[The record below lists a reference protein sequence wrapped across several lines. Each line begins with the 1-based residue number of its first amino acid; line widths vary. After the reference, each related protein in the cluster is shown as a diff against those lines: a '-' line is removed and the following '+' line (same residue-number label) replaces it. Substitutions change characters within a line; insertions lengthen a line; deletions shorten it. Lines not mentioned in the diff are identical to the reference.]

1 MVSLLTAS
9 ALAALWPQGASAGGD
24 VPMRAEVAS
33 PSRVA
38 AQYVQL
44 PLSFEINEGQTDPRV
59 KYLAHGQGYTLWL
72 TADQAV
78 LGLRSTAQPST
89 STLPARHPEALGRR
103 AVVRLKLVGSDPA
116 PSVRGEQ
123 PLPGQSNYFLGN
135 NPQAWHTDIP
145 TFARVRYSNVYR
157 GVDLVYYGRQGQLE
171 YDFVVQPGADP
182 RSIQFAINPDEQ
194 VGDRQKP
201 VGSAMEAQD
210 PAPAGQSAVD
220 NRKSS
225 IPVPLRID
233 GNGDL
238 VVDVEG
244 GEVTF
249 HKPLVYQP
257 TTDYEPKAQNQEPRT
272 TNQKPIDGHY
282 VLKGRRV
289 TFAVGSYDRRRPLV
303 IDPVL
308 SYSTYLGGTGSDVA
322 YGIAVDSSG
331 DAYIT
336 GSTGSLDFP
345 IVSAE
350 QPTYGGNG
358 DAFVVKLNST
368 GSGIIYSTYLGGSGP
383 DTGSAI
389 AIDSSGN
396 AYVAGSTSS
405 AAFPTVNAFQPV
417 YGGPGATQTGNVP
430 QSNGFIAKLNPQG
443 NKLLYSSYLGGSTVA
458 GGRPAD
464 SIQAVAIDS
473 SGAAYVTGS
482 EQSTDFPTVNPPL
495 QIGNAGGT
503 DAFVSK
509 VNPSGNA
516 LDYSTYVGGSG
527 ADVGRAI
534 AVDASGDV
542 FVAGYT
548 LSSNFPTQNAFQS
561 TNPGSSN
568 AHCFVTELN
577 PAGTSLVFSTYFGG
591 SGQDRAFG
599 IALDPQGNIYLA
611 GDTTSTDFPIT
622 ANAFQ
627 SMNQGQGD
635 AFVSKLT
642 PGAAS
647 LVYSTFLGGTAA
659 DQATSIALDSKNNAY
674 VAGFTSS
681 PNFNTLNPLQAELG
695 ITGASACTS
704 GICPDAF
711 ISAFNISGTAVYS
724 TYLGGSGADLGQA
737 IAVDSAG
744 DAYVAGSTTSLNFPV
759 ILGASQGTFV
769 ATGTNSNA
777 FVAKVSQADAPAV
790 AITPQQLNFGN
801 QALNSP
807 SNPKI
812 MTLINAGSAALSI
825 TSIEAGANFAA
836 TDTCGTLVPPAGGNC
851 SIHVT
856 FTPVTLGSTTDQ
868 ITIID
873 NAAGSP
879 HRVIVT
885 GTGVASS
892 VGALTLLP
900 SSVSFPPQTVGV
912 TSPPQVVRLANT
924 SLAAVTLTAPISV
937 SGDFSQT
944 NTCGGSTVP
953 FVPVVLEAGQSCT
966 ITVFFTPTTTGSRT
980 GSVSITS
987 NTSGQSVSLTGTGN
1001 PVFTLSANARAT
1013 TIVVGTT
1020 TATFTV
1026 SASAPSSFTSPITLS
1041 CASGATCTF
1050 VPTSIMGGQN
1060 STVTVTSLSATTT
1073 NPFNFTVTGTA
1084 QTQTSNVALTV
1095 FLADFSVAVTP
1106 VLVNVA
1112 AGQSATYTITVT
1124 PINGFNQVVQLGVS
1138 GMPQATTATLNPPA
1152 VTVPAT
1158 APITASVTF
1167 ATTVQTTRLWW
1178 PSPDSHLHPR
1188 SPVFR
1193 VLPWMLSLAAL
1204 ALLATVVASGT
1215 GWMPTRKPSPA
1226 AVWVA
1231 MLLLLAAF
1239 QVSCNNYPTQSPVTQ
1254 QITGTPYGV
1263 FTLTVTGYLGS
1274 NNSVTRT
1281 TTMNL
1286 SVGP

>member
-1 MVSLLTAS
+1 
-9 ALAALWPQGASAGGD
+9 
-24 VPMRAEVAS
+24 MRAEVAS

-44 PLSFEINEGQTDPRV
+44 PLSFEINEGQTDPSV

-145 TFARVRYSNVYR
+145 TFAQVRYRNVYR

-182 RSIQFAINPDEQ
+182 RSIQFAINSDEQ

-225 IPVPLRID
+225 IPVPLRIEE
-233 GNGDL
+233 NGDL
-238 VVDVEG
+238 VVDVKG

-257 TTDYEPKAQNQEPRT
+257 TTNYEPKTQNQEPRT

-303 IDPVL
+303 IDPML

-358 DAFVVKLNST
+358 DTFVVKLNST

-383 DTGSAI
+383 DTGNAI

-443 NKLLYSSYLGGSTVA
+443 NKLLYSSYLGGSTVS

-516 LDYSTYVGGSG
+516 LDYSTYLGGSG

-561 TNPGSSN
+561 TNPGSGN

-647 LVYSTFLGGTAA
+647 LVYSTFLGGIAA
-659 DQATSIALDSKNNAY
+659 DQATSIALDSKDNAY
-674 VAGFTSS
+674 VTGFTSS
-681 PNFNTLNPLQAELG
+681 PNFPTLDPLQAVLG
-695 ITGASACTS
+695 ISGASACTS

-711 ISAFNISGTAVYS
+711 VSTFNTSGAAIYS

-737 IAVDSAG
+737 IAADSAG

-759 ILGASQGTFV
+759 ILGASQGAFA

-777 FVAKVSQADAPAV
+777 FVAKVTQADAPGV

-801 QALNSP
+801 QALNTT

-812 MTLINAGSAALSI
+812 MTLINAGSAALVI
-825 TSIEAGANFAA
+825 TSIESGTNFAA
-836 TDTCGTLVPPAGGNC
+836 TDDCGTLLTPGGGNC
-851 SIHVT
+851 TIQVT
-856 FTPVTLGSTTDQ
+856 FTPTTLGSTTDQ
-868 ITIID
+868 ITFND

-879 HRVIVT
+879 HRVVVT

-892 VGALTLLP
+892 AGSLKLSP

-912 TSPPQVVRLANT
+912 TSPPQTVLLSNT
-924 SLAAVTLTAPISV
+924 SSAAVTLTAPISV
-937 SGDFSQT
+937 SGDFFQT
-944 NTCGGSTVP
+944 NNCGSTP
-953 FVPVVLEAGQSCT
+953 SVLEVGQSCM
-966 ITVFFTPTTTGSRT
+966 ITVTFTPTTSGSRT
-980 GSVSITS
+980 GTLSVTA
-987 NTSGQSVSLTGTGN
+987 NTGAQSVALAGTGN

-1013 TIVVGTT
+1013 TILIGTT

-1026 SASAPSSFTSPITLS
+1026 SASAPSSFTNPITLS
-1041 CASGATCTF
+1041 CAMGATCTF
-1050 VPTSIMGGQN
+1050 NPTSIMAGQS
-1060 STVTVTSLSATTT
+1060 STVTVTSLSAATT

-1106 VLVNVA
+1106 VLVNIS

-1124 PINGFNQVVQLGVS
+1124 PINGFNQVVQLGVI
-1138 GMPQATTATLNPPA
+1138 GLPQATTATLNPPA
-1152 VTVPAT
+1152 VTVPGT

-1178 PSPDSHLHPR
+1178 PSPDSRVHPR

-1193 VLPWMLSLAAL
+1193 VLPWMFSLAAL

-1215 GWMPTRKPSPA
+1215 GWMPTRKRAPA
-1226 AVWVA
+1226 AVCVA
-1231 MLLLLAAF
+1231 ILVFLAALLA
-1239 QVSCNNYPTQSPVTQ
+1239 SCNNYPTQSPVTQ
-1254 QITGTPYGV
+1254 QITGTPFGV
-1263 FTLTVTGYLGS
+1263 FTITAYGRLGS
-1274 NNSVTRT
+1274 NNSVTHS